1 MIYHVSARAGRG
13 GDGTREK
20 PFQTITE
27 AAKIACA
34 GDEVLVAPGVYR
46 EYVNPVNGGTGEDA
60 RIIYRSEVPLAAV
73 ITGAEVVKGWK
84 KYQENVWLARIPNGL
99 FGGYNPYTT
108 VVSGDWYYA
117 EEPVHTGEVYL
128 NGQGQYEA
136 VSLESVL
143 NPVVCQES
151 WVRILPFTSGIHG
164 RREATQRFTQTFR
177 ARIQT
182 RRQWK
187 STSAEIASIRI
198 KPV

>member
-128 NGQGQYEA
+128 NGKAMYEA
-136 VSLESVL
+136 VSLESVI
-143 NPVVCQES
+143 NPVV
-151 WVRILPFTSGIHG
+151 
-164 RREATQRFTQTFR
+164 
-177 ARIQT
+177 
-182 RRQWK
+182 
-187 STSAEIASIRI
+187 
-198 KPV
+198 

>member
-84 KYQENVWLARIPNGL
+84 KYQ
-99 FGGYNPYTT
+99 
-108 VVSGDWYYA
+108 
-117 EEPVHTGEVYL
+117 
-128 NGQGQYEA
+128 
-136 VSLESVL
+136 
-143 NPVVCQES
+143 
-151 WVRILPFTSGIHG
+151 
-164 RREATQRFTQTFR
+164 
-177 ARIQT
+177 
-182 RRQWK
+182 
-187 STSAEIASIRI
+187 
-198 KPV
+198 